1 MNINGDQDL
10 RFNSRLLN
18 INSNNNSKSNF
29 QNKNLKK
36 NPKKYLGDSSLNDN
50 LSHTKSKKIKKSNDD

>member
-1 MNINGDQDL
+1 M
-10 RFNSRLLN
+10 
-18 INSNNNSKSNF
+18 
-29 QNKNLKK
+29 KK